1 MIIYHLTDNHFF
13 HFMHKR
19 IIFILVLACVLSA
32 PGCGDKKKGDK
43 PQPLDTSE
51 LAEKV
56 KPAGLSPEKHP
67 GREVYA
73 TYCATCHQSNG
84 SGVPGM
90 YPPLTSNR
98 YIENKDTLIAVVLNG
113 MKGKIEVDGEIYNNY
128 MAPHSHLSDQELAD
142 VTSYVRAAFGND
154 LDPVTAGEVA
164 SARKK

>member
-1 MIIYHLTDNHFF
+1 MD
-13 HFMHKR
+13 KR
-19 IIFILVLACVLSA
+19 IIFIMGLVCILSA
-32 PGCGDKKKGDK
+32 TGCGGKKKDDK

-56 KPAGLSPEKHP
+56 KPAVPSAEKHP

-73 TYCATCHQSNG
+73 VYCATCHQSNG

-90 YPPLTSNR
+90 YPPLTPNR
-98 YIENKDTLIAVVLNG
+98 HIENKDTLIDVVLNG
-113 MKGKIEVDGEIYNNY
+113 MKGKIEVDGEIYNNF
-128 MAPHSHLSDQELAD
+128 MAPHNHLSDQELAD

-154 LDPVTAGEVA
+154 LGPVTAGEVA